1 MIQLDFRGRMKNPTS
16 SVLKNPTPT
25 PPKSPRL
32 LATDSATL
40 FAMTHS
46 DSYISVISPKTYLKA
61 AEH

>member
-1 MIQLDFRGRMKNPTS
+1 MIELDLRDRMKNPTS
-16 SVLKNPTPT
+16 SVLKNATPT

-46 DSYISVISPKTYLKA
+46 DIYISVISTKTSF
-61 AEH
+61 ESR